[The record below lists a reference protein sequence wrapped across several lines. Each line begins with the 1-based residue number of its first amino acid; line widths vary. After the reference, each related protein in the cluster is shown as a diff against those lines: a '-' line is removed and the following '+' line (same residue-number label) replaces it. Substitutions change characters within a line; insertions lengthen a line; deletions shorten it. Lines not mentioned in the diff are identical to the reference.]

1 MFVHRLHGS
10 FLLLKKAAL
19 TCELAGAKQLQRLRL
34 GHFWGAGLNHLAAA
48 ARIRRLALEGAAL
61 CSGLYGALRPVLGLL
76 PGGGKGE
83 EDEGLVESLEE
94 PLPVKNEVEPSK
106 TEQRVPEAV
115 LALEEAVVAEDI
127 GGAILFTVSLYF
139 EHSNISPQLQKWW
152 REVPSP
158 LSPKT
163 MR

>member
-1 MFVHRLHGS
+1 M
-10 FLLLKKAAL
+10 
-19 TCELAGAKQLQRLRL
+19 
-34 GHFWGAGLNHLAAA
+34 AAA

-106 TEQRVPEAV
+106 TEQRVPDAVHATEAV
-115 LALEEAVVAEDI
+115 IAEDI
-127 GGAILFTVSLYF
+127 GGTVLFTVSLCF
-139 EHSNISPQLQKWW
+139 EPSNVSPQFQKWS

-158 LSPKT
+158 LSAKT
-163 MR
+163 KRWEKTTVGKRSPGRS